1 MAKKKKRSGG
11 MPAPKPVKQEA
22 SWPWLVVLGV
32 LMLLVAVMVVLP
44 FLPGRSNAPDSN
56 GTGPSG
62 APGVTAPIV
71 DDSGAKTM
79 RIVKAGTAY
88 VEKKDT
94 AGTVFS
100 FRRGDRVEVVE
111 MDAQWVTIAVEGR
124 GYYLPREMV
133 RGVDEHVIVI
143 DAGHQLRE
151 DIGKEAIGPGG
162 AESEQKMDVGQ
173 VGVYT
178 GQQEYDV
185 TLAAALKLKGELE
198 GRGYTVYLT
207 RNNNGVNI
215 SNKERADVAGNLY
228 ADALISLHTGYA
240 EDADVRGV
248 GAVCQTAKNSYV
260 SELYTES
267 KELCKAVL
275 DAVAKTTENKKQDVR
290 ETDQLTQ
297 INWCKVPMA
306 LVEIGY
312 LSNENDDRLLSGEQY
327 HEKVA
332 KGIADGLDAF
342 FAEDEK
348 K

>member
-1 MAKKKKRSGG
+1 MAKKKKKSGG
-11 MPAPKPVKQEA
+11 MPNPKPVKQEA

-32 LMLLVAVMVVLP
+32 LMALVAVMVILP
-44 FLPGRSNAPDSN
+44 FLPGRSTAPDSN
-56 GTGPSG
+56 GTGPSV
-62 APGVTAPIV
+62 APGVTAPSV
-71 DDSGAKTM
+71 DASGAKTM

-88 VEKKDT
+88 MEKKDT

-111 MDAQWVTIAVEGR
+111 MDAKWATIAVEGR

-133 RGVDEHVIVI
+133 RGLDEHVIVV

-185 TLAAALKLKGELE
+185 NLAAALKLKGELE
-198 GRGYTVYLT
+198 SRGYTVYLT
-207 RNNNGVNI
+207 RNNNAVNI
-215 SNKERADVAGNLY
+215 SNKERADVASNLH
-228 ADALISLHTGYA
+228 ADALISLHTGYS
-240 EDADVRGV
+240 EDAEVRGV
-248 GAVCQTAKNSYV
+248 GAVCQSSKNSYV
-260 SELYTES
+260 YDLYSES
-267 KELCKAVL
+267 KDLCQTLLEAMV
-275 DAVAKTTENKKQDVR
+275 KTTENKKQDVR
-290 ETDQLTQ
+290 EVDTLTQ

-312 LSNENDDRLLSGEQY
+312 LSNENDDRLLSGDQY

-342 FAEDEK
+342 FAEDQK